1 MLLTASVVLF
11 AIGAAFGITMATLHF
26 MGKSPPPLSLAVL
39 HGIFVACGFAAL
51 WGSLWPAFDRRESW
65 ALGIFVLAA
74 LGGTAMVLG
83 WRTKPP
89 PSALVLAHGG
99 AALFAFAVLLAG
111 YFAL

>member
-1 MLLTASVVLF
+1 MLLTVSVVLF

-26 MGKSPPPLSLAVL
+26 MGRSPPPFSLAIL
-39 HGIFVACGFAAL
+39 HGVFVIGGFAML
-51 WGSLWPAFDRRESW
+51 WGALWPAFDRRETW
-65 ALGIFVLAA
+65 ALGLFALAA